1 MIGRNAQGK
10 TSLLE
15 SVYFL
20 ATATS
25 HRTRL
30 TRELIRNR
38 TETAFVRAEYTTEGE
53 AHTLSAG
60 LDGKTRRF
68 RLDGEVL
75 TKSAELYGHLRA
87 VFFSPEDLEFVSGSP
102 NVRRRALDLGL
113 CQKQPRMIGHLLDYR
128 RVLKQR
134 NATLKQNSRN
144 KDIAALLQAWEPL
157 LVKEGAKII
166 SERAQY
172 TLQLMGFA
180 ADYYSYL
187 TGAEERLE
195 CEYRCSGTRHHWKSP
210 DEIPDIATLE
220 EAFTKNLHAH
230 LERDLAMKTTTC
242 GPHRDDIVMSISGS
256 SAHRYASQGQKR
268 SIALSTKLAERD
280 LLIEGDEPPIL
291 LVDDVTHEMDKH
303 RCEKFFEKILT
314 DAQVFLTFT
323 EESSHRG
330 LLDFANRWSV
340 RAGKVEPLQP

>member
-1 MIGRNAQGK
+1 MSEPSKRVQ
-10 TSLLE
+10 L
-15 SVYFL
+15 
-20 ATATS
+20 
-25 HRTRL
+25 
-30 TRELIRNR
+30 
-38 TETAFVRAEYTTEGE
+38 
-53 AHTLSAG
+53 
-60 LDGKTRRF
+60 RR
-68 RLDGEVL
+68 
-75 TKSAELYGHLRA
+75 
-87 VFFSPEDLEFVSGSP
+87 
-102 NVRRRALDLGL
+102 
-113 CQKQPRMIGHLLDYR
+113 
-128 RVLKQR
+128 
-134 NATLKQNSRN
+134 
-144 KDIAALLQAWEPL
+144 IAADGHVHKFEGLLAKPL
-157 LVKEGAKII
+157 EVGERLVLWYGEQCKLTSTMIEKII
-166 SERAQY
+166 RERAQY